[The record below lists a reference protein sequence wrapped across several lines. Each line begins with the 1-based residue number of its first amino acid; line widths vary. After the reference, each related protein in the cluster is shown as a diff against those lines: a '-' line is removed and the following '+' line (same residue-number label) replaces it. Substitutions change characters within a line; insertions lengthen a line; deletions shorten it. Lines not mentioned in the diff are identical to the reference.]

1 MKTKIL
7 KVLAGI
13 ALASIL
19 AACGDSDSGS
29 TNPEQ
34 VSVRDSV
41 VFHDSLNWIDS
52 VRFIDSLRIKDSLL
66 IKDSLR
72 IKDSVRVKDSIRFVD
87 SLRIKYKDSL
97 NIIDSLFIR
106 YKDSIRVLD
115 SINIVDSLNITFKDS
130 TRIIDSLNI
139 IDSLHITFM
148 DSTRIVDS
156 IVTYGAEVFLG
167 PCNASN
173 AGSMKRTTV
182 NGESR
187 YYYCDMGTYLWR
199 IATDA
204 EVKSIVNTAYVR
216 ESHVTEFV
224 PLDSVVEK
232 MNSDDKLIVVL
243 RHAEREDDITMASP
257 LTANGI
263 EQSKQ
268 VGKGLVNSP
277 DPYFAGSQYVRT
289 HQTYNNIAIGRNDTL
304 GRSSGAD
311 TLGDTMFV
319 LNEGWFTKNFDLYF
333 MATFREND
341 DGRGVITKWAAEG
354 GYTDVFY
361 DLAPRSSELLED
373 YLFPALDMSGKR
385 FGVFISHDVMI
396 IPLVSYVSEQ
406 RITFNYYKAVQGDSE
421 GDNWLNYLA
430 GIAVIVRP
438 DGSREFYAVRG
449 LESGKMH
456 IDKE

>member
-1 MKTKIL
+1 MKSRIL
-7 KVLAGI
+7 KVLAG
-13 ALASIL
+13 AMLASVL
-19 AACGDSDSGS
+19 AACGDSDSSS
-29 TNPEQ
+29 TNPEN
-34 VSVRDSV
+34 VSVVDSV
-41 VFHDSLNWIDS
+41 VIHDSLNIIDSIRYKDVKRYVDS
-52 VRFIDSLRIKDSLL
+52 VRYKDST
-66 IKDSLR
+66 
-72 IKDSVRVKDSIRFVD
+72 RVFDSIRFVD

-115 SINIVDSLNITFKDS
+115 SINIIDSLNITFKDS

-156 IVTYGAEVFLG
+156 IVTYPPELFVG

-224 PLDSVVEK
+224 PLKSVVEK

-268 VGKGLVNSP
+268 VGKDLVNSP

-289 HQTYNNIAIGRNDTL
+289 HQTYNNIAIGRNDSL

-406 RITFNYYKAVQGDSE
+406 RITFNYYKAVKGDSE

-430 GIAVIVRP
+430 GIAVILKP
-438 DGSREFYAVRG
+438 DGSREFFAVKG
-449 LESGKMH
+449 LESGTMELP
-456 IDKE
+456 IE